1 MSASTRRHDH
11 DQEQSAAQR
20 ESVRRAGH
28 TWGDAV
34 GPVAREKGYKA
45 ASLRRPPRESRLPG
59 AASAPSHR
67 KIIIPKT
74 AKMV

>member
-1 MSASTRRHDH
+1 MGASAPRQQH
-11 DQEQSAAQR
+11 DQEHRRAVAF
-20 ESVRRAGH
+20 VRRAGH
-28 TWGDAV
+28 TWGHGV
-34 GPVAREKGYKA
+34 GHFAREKGYKA
-45 ASLRRPPRESRLPG
+45 ASLRRAPWESRLPG